1 MRFFVILEDEGVY
14 RNVEVKDLVGRLP
27 LRTFTKRS
35 REIGEPQ
42 TNSSATCQL
51 KKKKKNVS
59 LAAAWGSIFRGPH
72 PNVTTAKRAK
82 ERANHTANHM
92 RARSAARCSKMLSPG
107 AK

>member
-14 RNVEVKDLVGRLP
+14 RNVEVKDLVGCLP

-42 TNSSATCQL
+42 TNSSAACQL

-59 LAAAWGSIFRGPH
+59 LAAAWGSIFRGP
-72 PNVTTAKRAK
+72 PSECDDGQESKRA
-82 ERANHTANHM
+82 R
-92 RARSAARCSKMLSPG
+92 
-107 AK
+107 